1 MKLYGIFLL
10 TLMALNTFGQNVTE
24 TLMESD
30 ELKNRLTPI
39 QYHITQ
45 EKGTERP
52 FTGIY
57 WNHFEPGIYVCVCCG
72 EELFQS
78 QTKFHSSCG
87 WPSFFD
93 TKFENSIKLQK
104 DFSHGMIRT
113 EVLCKKCGA
122 HLGHVFNDGPEPT
135 GLRYCIN
142 SASLKFIPI
151 K

>member
-30 ELKNRLTPI
+30 ELKSRLTPI

-87 WPSFFD
+87 WPSFL
-93 TKFENSIKLQK
+93 TLN
-104 DFSHGMIRT
+104 
-113 EVLCKKCGA
+113 
-122 HLGHVFNDGPEPT
+122 
-135 GLRYCIN
+135 
-142 SASLKFIPI
+142 LKIA
-151 K
+151 

>member
-30 ELKNRLTPI
+30 ELKSRLTPI

-93 TKFENSIKLQK
+93 TKFETNIKLQK

-142 SASLKFIPI
+142 SASLKFIPN
-151 K
+151 